1 MRTICIRSL
10 RFVSPPCNFLQS
22 LSFPTK
28 ASSGQRRC
36 GGFCNLRALY
46 ANPSF
51 QPLVRAETLR
61 CSDGT
66 SPQRSRPFVS
76 EYLPYSFT
84 IDHPP
89 PPPPPRTLNSCVQG
103 ALSSI
108 LSAVPADELQPLLE
122 ALGDVQ
128 LVELMLRLHG
138 DLLPQQCRGSLQEA
152 DARRV
157 MSMLVSLLPDML
169 EPHMRRQLGL

>member
-1 MRTICIRSL
+1 MQTPHFSRW
-10 RFVSPPCNFLQS
+10 F
-22 LSFPTK
+22 
-28 ASSGQRRC
+28 AQRRC
-36 GGFCNLRALY
+36 AALTVLLPSVPAHLFLNTFRIPLR
-46 ANPSF
+46 SIIH
-51 QPLVRAETLR
+51 RR
-61 CSDGT
+61 
-66 SPQRSRPFVS
+66 
-76 EYLPYSFT
+76 
-84 IDHPP
+84 
-89 PPPPPRTLNSCVQG
+89 PPPPRTLNSCVQG